1 MLLTTTTFCANAS
14 VSAPTLTSG
23 FELNQQNNQETG
35 TMTVSVLDSLVRPQ
49 LLFTQNQEI
58 RPQPMVMTDS
68 LAATLTS
75 LPSTSSPSSPQ
86 SLSAQVSRR
95 VVAAIP
101 GDLVVGALFPVH
113 YAPVLKQAHTRQCAQ
128 IREQY
133 GIQRIEASFLTIDTI
148 NNDDSILP
156 NITLG
161 IEIRDSCWYSPIALE
176 QSIEFIRDAMA
187 AGEEKAARAA
197 AVVSGHSS
205 RHDTSYTSNY
215 DPYQTTVTN
224 PSIISASPFFHLLK
238 TPLFNASNFMC
249 PRSGGSLYGSSG
261 KKVKNI
267 VGVIGPASSS
277 VTIQVQNLLQLFNI
291 PQIGYS
297 ATSRDLTMK
306 SYYKYFLR
314 VVPSDLLQAKVIVD
328 LLTSYNWTYIS
339 AVYTDGNYGSSL
351 MEVFKSLAQEK
362 GICIANT
369 ETLIANAE
377 DIVYDQVLDTLL
389 KYKSTARVVACF
401 CEGLTVRGLLRAMRR
416 YKQET
421 GNDAA
426 GELILIGSDGWS
438 DRYDVIEGFE
448 EEAVGG
454 ISVRIYS
461 PYVHEF
467 DPYYFNL
474 HPENNTR
481 NPWFREFWE
490 NKFNCILPPIG
501 SSGQTTQVT
510 TMSST
515 SVSNQSGS
523 NASGSQSSTQRASS
537 TKNVNPLLP
546 QSSSSA
552 AVVSKPVCTG
562 KEKLSEKYKQDTKMA
577 FVMKSIWT
585 MAYGLHNMQ
594 QDLCGRN
601 FSGLCPQM
609 LPVDGSLFLQYL
621 MNVTFKW
628 GNETITFDENGDPPG
643 RYDIM
648 NLQRK
653 ESSSNS
659 GIFEYEYV
667 HVGSWISLPNG
678 SNDFNVFKSFKWPE
692 KVLQTTVMSPNV
704 TSTIQLIIPESV
716 CSRPCPPGHAKNI
729 QSDSV
734 KCCWV
739 CVPCQRNQFLQDDFT
754 CIDCPLGWWP
764 NSDLTSGCFQI
775 DIEYIGWTET
785 PSLIAIGIAIC
796 GIIVT
801 IMTMVVFIQH
811 NNTPVVKVST
821 RELSYM
827 IFIGM
832 ILAHSTTF
840 FLLAKPTQETCF
852 VTRVL
857 PGFSFSVIYGSLVT
871 KTNRIA
877 RILAGSKKRIMTKKL
892 RFMSSSAQVVIS
904 FIIICIEVGI
914 IAGMLVVEPAD
925 SMLYHPNLEKVH
937 LICNTT
943 PFTIISTFG
952 FDFFL
957 ILMCTVYAVKTRNV
971 PENFNEAKFIGFTM
985 YTTLVIWIAFIPI
998 YFGSDHKVL
1007 TMCLSIS
1014 FSALVALILLFLP
1027 KCYIMLF
1034 KPEKNNRSYFTTAKN
1049 VRCHIGYVPTV
1060 GISRHSS
1067 HSVSDPD
1074 AEKTISTTGTVVGLK
1089 EDLR

>member
-1 MLLTTTTFCANAS
+1 M
-14 VSAPTLTSG
+14 
-23 FELNQQNNQETG
+23 
-35 TMTVSVLDSLVRPQ
+35 
-49 LLFTQNQEI
+49 
-58 RPQPMVMTDS
+58 
-68 LAATLTS
+68 
-75 LPSTSSPSSPQ
+75 
-86 SLSAQVSRR
+86 
-95 VVAAIP
+95 
-101 GDLVVGALFPVH
+101 
-113 YAPVLKQAHTRQCAQ
+113 
-128 IREQY
+128 
-133 GIQRIEASFLTIDTI
+133 
-148 NNDDSILP
+148 
-156 NITLG
+156 
-161 IEIRDSCWYSPIALE
+161 
-176 QSIEFIRDAMA
+176 
-187 AGEEKAARAA
+187 
-197 AVVSGHSS
+197 
-205 RHDTSYTSNY
+205 
-215 DPYQTTVTN
+215 
-224 PSIISASPFFHLLK
+224 
-238 TPLFNASNFMC
+238 
-249 PRSGGSLYGSSG
+249 
-261 KKVKNI
+261 
-267 VGVIGPASSS
+267 
-277 VTIQVQNLLQLFNI
+277 
-291 PQIGYS
+291 
-297 ATSRDLTMK
+297 
-306 SYYKYFLR
+306 
-314 VVPSDLLQAKVIVD
+314 VD
-328 LLTSYNWTYIS
+328 LLSSYNWTYIS

-351 MEVFKSLAQEK
+351 MEVFKNLAQDE
-362 GICIANT
+362 GICISNT
-369 ETLIANAE
+369 ETLITNAE
-377 DIVYDQVLDTLL
+377 DAVYDQVLETLL
-389 KYKSTARVVACF
+389 KYKYTARVVACF
-401 CEGLTVRGLLRAMRR
+401 CEGLTVRGLLKAMRR

-421 GNDAA
+421 GRDAA

-467 DPYYFNL
+467 DNYYFNL
-474 HPENNTR
+474 NPFNNTR

-490 NKFNCILPPIG
+490 HKFGCILPPLGSSISTPVTTTESNIEETTTLRSSGASNPLSSDSLSAPTIG
-501 SSGQTTQVT
+501 S
-510 TMSST
+510 
-515 SVSNQSGS
+515 
-523 NASGSQSSTQRASS
+523 
-537 TKNVNPLLP
+537 KPL
-546 QSSSSA
+546 
-552 AVVSKPVCTG
+552 CTG

-601 FSGLCPQM
+601 TTGLCPQM

-628 GNETITFDENGDPPG
+628 GNETISFDEQGDPPG

-653 ESSSNS
+653 ESNS
-659 GIFEYEYV
+659 KGIFEYEYV

-678 SNDFNVFKSFKWPE
+678 SNEFNVFKSFQWPD
-692 KVLQTTVMSPNV
+692 KVLQTTTN
-704 TSTIQLIIPESV
+704 TSSSTQSTSLMTPESV
-716 CSRPCPPGHAKNI
+716 CSRPCPRGQAKNI

-739 CVPCQRNQFLQDDFT
+739 CVPCQKNQFLKDDFT
-754 CIDCPLGWWP
+754 CVDCPLGWWP

-775 DIEYIGWTET
+775 DIEYISWMET
-785 PSLIAIGIAIC
+785 TSLIAIGIAIC

-811 NNTPVVKVST
+811 NNTPVVKAST

-832 ILAHSTTF
+832 IFAHSTTF
-840 FLLAKPTQETCF
+840 FLLAKPTKETCF

-857 PGFSFSVIYGSLVT
+857 PGFSFAVIYASLVT

-925 SMLYHPNLEKVH
+925 SMLYYPTLEKVH

-943 PFTIISTFG
+943 PYGIISTFG

-1014 FSALVALILLFLP
+1014 FSALVALILLFFP

-1074 AEKTISTTGTVVGLK
+1074 GDKTLNTTPTGTVIGHK
-1089 EDLR
+1089 DDLS